1 MSMLALIIKV
11 RWLDRKIEGWLQL
24 VEQLFPSSTP
34 KPTMNEG
41 VKVAAKKV
49 ANISAVRS
57 QHVIRQQT
65 GHQCPAIAATT
76 LGQKLH
82 LNADPGDR
90 RVVIW

>member
-1 MSMLALIIKV
+1 
-11 RWLDRKIEGWLQL
+11 
-24 VEQLFPSSTP
+24 
-34 KPTMNEG
+34 MNEG
-41 VKVAAKKV
+41 VKVAAKKLQ
-49 ANISAVRS
+49 NISALRL

-90 RVVIW
+90 RAVLW

>member
-1 MSMLALIIKV
+1 
-11 RWLDRKIEGWLQL
+11 
-24 VEQLFPSSTP
+24 
-34 KPTMNEG
+34 MNEG

-49 ANISAVRS
+49 AKYLPVRL

-82 LNADPGDR
+82 LNADPGGR
-90 RVVIW
+90 RAVLW